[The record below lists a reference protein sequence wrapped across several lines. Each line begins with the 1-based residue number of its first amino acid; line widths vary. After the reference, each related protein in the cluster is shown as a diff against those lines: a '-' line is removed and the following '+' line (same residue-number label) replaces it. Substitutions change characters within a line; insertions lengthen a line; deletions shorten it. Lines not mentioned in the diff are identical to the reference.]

1 MGIAITKPRVIVCE
15 GEGDRA
21 FFSHLIQERGLPEFD
36 IFHPAQEEGVAGG
49 VTGYKDFLVALSVP
63 LTLRQTSGVLIVAD
77 NDVEPNASFGFV
89 QQQIRD
95 AAAIVEIDSGSTFGV
110 PVAPM
115 QVARGHGLP
124 PIVVMMFPWTDD
136 PGNLETICLDA
147 VYAVRPDLRE
157 CIDSYCLCSHT
168 SEWDISKQSKMRL
181 ECLIA
186 SLCRSKP
193 STALRY
199 AWSRPESII
208 PLGQASFDRVADVLR
223 GFDELVA

>member
-15 GEGDRA
+15 GEGDKA
-21 FFSHLIQERGLPEFD
+21 FFSHLIQERRLPEFD
-36 IFHPAQEEGVAGG
+36 IFHPAEEEGVAGG

-63 LTLRQTSGVLIVAD
+63 LILRGTSGVLIVAD
-77 NDVEPNASFGFV
+77 NDIDPNASFGFV

-95 AAAIVEIDSGSTFGV
+95 AAAIVETDSGVTYGV

-115 QVARGHGLP
+115 QVANGQGLP
-124 PIVVMMFPWTDD
+124 PIVVMMFPWTGH

-147 VYAVRPDLRE
+147 VYAARPDLRE
-157 CIDSYCLCSHT
+157 CIDSYCVCSHT
-168 SEWDISKQSKMRL
+168 NGWDISKQSKMRL

-186 SLCRSKP
+186 TLCRSKP

-208 PLGQASFDRVADVLR
+208 PLEQASFNQVADVLR
-223 GFDELVA
+223 GFDDLVA